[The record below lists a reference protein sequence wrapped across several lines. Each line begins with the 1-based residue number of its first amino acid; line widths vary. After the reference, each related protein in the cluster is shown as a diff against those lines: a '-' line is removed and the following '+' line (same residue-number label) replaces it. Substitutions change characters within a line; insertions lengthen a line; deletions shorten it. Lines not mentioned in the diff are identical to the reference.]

1 MDNTLGDRIEKIKK
15 DTRYKIDD
23 FVSILGVSKQAY
35 NGWINNTYYP
45 SSDILIKILEHFP
58 QYRAE
63 WLLLG
68 KGEMKKNSYLSDN
81 INEPL
86 PIYSNRNIIRGEIK
100 DILKKMVDNIDD
112 L

>member
-1 MDNTLGDRIEKIKK
+1 MNNTLGDRIEQIKK

-63 WLLLG
+63 WLLMG
-68 KGEMKKNSYLSDN
+68 KGEMKKGSYKN
-81 INEPL
+81 NEASEPQVN
-86 PIYSNRNIIRGEIK
+86 YSNKAVIRSEIK
-100 DILKKMVDNIDD
+100 DILKKMIDNIDD
-112 L
+112 I

>member
-1 MDNTLGDRIEKIKK
+1 MDNTLGSRIEQIKK

-45 SSDILIKILEHFP
+45 SSDILIKLLEHFP

-68 KGEMKKNSYLSDN
+68 KGEMKKNSYKNHDV
-81 INEPL
+81 NEPL
-86 PIYSNRNIIRGEIK
+86 PSYSHKNAIRNEIK
-100 DILKKMVDNIDD
+100 DILKKMVDNIEDI
-112 L
+112 